1 MTQPDV
7 KMLAVTNCSPLEKRQ
22 TEKRCV
28 GLRDRLLRN
37 SGENTPDLYVF
48 PYEFLEAEMTNDARD
63 YLTALYVLKEREFNM
78 LFCNNL
84 AYFGV
89 LLDRIDQHAE
99 RMIQDIRE
107 GVMSVPLKERDRA
120 ILEAGFIAD
129 EARADELQSI
139 LTKDG
144 ALIPSAVL
152 AEFRFH
158 RCVVGRQCG
167 RLFEG
172 CDS

>member
-1 MTQPDV
+1 M
-7 KMLAVTNCSPLEKRQ
+7 
-22 TEKRCV
+22 
-28 GLRDRLLRN
+28 
-37 SGENTPDLYVF
+37 YF

-129 EARADELQSI
+129 EARSRRTSVNPD
-139 LTKDG
+139 KRWG
-144 ALIPSAVL
+144 AYTISGL

-167 RLFEG
+167 RLF
-172 CDS
+172 